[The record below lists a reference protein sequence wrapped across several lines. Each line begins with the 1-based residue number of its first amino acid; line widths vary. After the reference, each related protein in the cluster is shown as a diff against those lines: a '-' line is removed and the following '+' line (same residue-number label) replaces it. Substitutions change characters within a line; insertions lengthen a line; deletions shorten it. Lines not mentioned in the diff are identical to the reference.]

1 MKNGRRGQNF
11 EQMIRLE
18 SEWLVEGTCLRGHH
32 INSKHLIIQPN
43 TQAKYGFAD
52 QKHHNYSK
60 ERKKERAR

>member
-1 MKNGRRGQNF
+1 
-11 EQMIRLE
+11 MIGLE

-60 ERKKERAR
+60 ERKKEKAR